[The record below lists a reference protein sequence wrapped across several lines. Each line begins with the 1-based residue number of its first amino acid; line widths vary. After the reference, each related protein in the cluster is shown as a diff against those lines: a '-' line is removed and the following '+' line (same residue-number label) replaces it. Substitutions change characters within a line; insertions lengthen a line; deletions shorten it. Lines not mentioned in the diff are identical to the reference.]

1 MCSDHGNFNCNS
13 IYTPKRAK
21 DEFSGILKLIIFVVS
36 IVFVLMIIGYVQG
49 AYNSIVNFIMNLF

>member
-36 IVFVLMIIGYVQG
+36 IVFVLMAIGFVQG
-49 AYNSIVNFIMNLF
+49 VYNSIVNFIMNLF